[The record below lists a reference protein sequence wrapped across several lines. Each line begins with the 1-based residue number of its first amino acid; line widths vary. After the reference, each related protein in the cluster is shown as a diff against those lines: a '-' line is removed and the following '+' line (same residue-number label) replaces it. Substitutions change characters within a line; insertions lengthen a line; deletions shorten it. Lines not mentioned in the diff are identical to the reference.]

1 MDEQRNQW
9 VSSLLQ
15 LEEQTRR
22 ANEELIMMHERLN
35 RVDHS
40 LVANKDIRDRQE
52 KLAAVQV
59 SQPLLVY
66 VSKLYR
72 ICLSILKK

>member
-59 SQPLLVY
+59 SQPLLVN
-66 VSKLYR
+66 VSKL
-72 ICLSILKK
+72 